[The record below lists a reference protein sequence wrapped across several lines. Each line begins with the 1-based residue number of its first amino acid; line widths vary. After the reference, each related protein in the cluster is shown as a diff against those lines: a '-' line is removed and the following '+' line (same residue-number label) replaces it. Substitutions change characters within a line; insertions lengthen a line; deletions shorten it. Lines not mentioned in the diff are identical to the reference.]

1 MTHTST
7 VLAALLVLI
16 FTIIAVSE
24 LLANKFKQSEP
35 SYHTSQEL
43 NDAVYRIEKHLNS
56 SDMDGLIAFREAI
69 QDAIRARKQAPQ
81 LQIVAQPEKNVVSI
95 VRSEQVSS

>member
-16 FTIIAVSE
+16 FTIIAISDLV
-24 LLANKFKQSEP
+24 ANKFKQSNP
-35 SYHTSQEL
+35 SCHTSQEL

-56 SDMDGLIAFREAI
+56 NDMDGLVAFREAI
-69 QDAIRARKQAPQ
+69 QDAIRARKKTPQ
-81 LQIVAQPEKNVVSI
+81 LHIVAQSEKNVVSI
-95 VRSEQVSS
+95 VRQERVS